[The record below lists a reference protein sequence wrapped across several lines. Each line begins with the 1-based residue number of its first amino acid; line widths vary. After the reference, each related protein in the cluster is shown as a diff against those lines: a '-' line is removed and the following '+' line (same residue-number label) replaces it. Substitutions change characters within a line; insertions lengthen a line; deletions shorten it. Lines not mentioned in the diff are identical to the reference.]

1 MANARQKQLL
11 LDLFESL
18 PSIVFI
24 LLWRQTSDLELAG
37 WTGCGLAA
45 FVLAGFVLLKAR
57 MHPVLLGINLH
68 ILLVTPLLVG
78 FFRFGDRD
86 LAEFLTGYS
95 YSAVLLTVT
104 ITGGVLT
111 LFSRGGFVGVPGLPR
126 YQRHRLSLL
135 MLAVSLAGA
144 VWACWAPDNS
154 IFPVVATLTLLIGG
168 RRFLIAG
175 LSEKSANG
183 VMLAPVLAGASDTTN
198 GYT

>member
-1 MANARQKQLL
+1 M
-11 LDLFESL
+11 
-18 PSIVFI
+18 
-24 LLWRQTSDLELAG
+24 
-37 WTGCGLAA
+37 
-45 FVLAGFVLLKAR
+45 
-57 MHPVLLGINLH
+57 
-68 ILLVTPLLVG
+68 
-78 FFRFGDRD
+78 
-86 LAEFLTGYS
+86 
-95 YSAVLLTVT
+95 T

-111 LFSRGGFVGVPGLPR
+111 LFSRSGFVGVPGLPR

-175 LSEKSANG
+175 RSEKSANG
-183 VMLAPVLAGASDTTN
+183 VMLAPVLAGASDATN

>member
-57 MHPVLLGINLH
+57 MHPVVLGINLH
-68 ILLVTPLLVG
+68 ILLVTPVLVG
-78 FFRFGDRD
+78 FFRFGDRA

-104 ITGGVLT
+104 VTGGVLT
-111 LFSRGGFVGVPGLPR
+111 LFSRSGFVGVPGLPR
-126 YQRHRLSLL
+126 YQRNRLSLL